1 MNSTSVREEEEE
13 RREAELIAAQSRV
26 QVGLGPPVATAGH
39 PTYDETP
46 MDLSLGLHFS
56 TETRVVEYDDGPDS
70 DIMRAFRDLERSF
83 QRTSPYGVDVWIQL
97 SLSTTLT
104 ERTLGLTPI
113 PRMFIAVFLRNPAQ
127 WALVHAGP
135 RHTSNEHFTRQLL
148 PIRYYLDD
156 NLYHRSRF
164 YPRHQRHVDI

>member
-83 QRTSPYGVDVWIQL
+83 QRTSPYGVDVWLQL

-113 PRMFIAVFLRNPAQ
+113 PLNANFDYTNKLEGAA
-127 WALVHAGP
+127 ACTG
-135 RHTSNEHFTRQLL
+135 
-148 PIRYYLDD
+148 
-156 NLYHRSRF
+156 RF
-164 YPRHQRHVDI
+164 RTDCCQPG